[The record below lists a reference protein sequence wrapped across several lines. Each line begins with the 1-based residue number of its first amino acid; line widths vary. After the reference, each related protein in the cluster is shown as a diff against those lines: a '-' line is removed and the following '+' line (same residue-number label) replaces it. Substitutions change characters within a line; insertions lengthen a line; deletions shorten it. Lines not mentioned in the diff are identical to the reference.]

1 MYIMQIRNYIRILQI
16 LNCHFITYNRNKAF
30 PRSHNK
36 KFYARSDINAT
47 TNAIFNLSYSHKQY
61 EWIANNDAERE
72 QRYVNEQRSWPDSN
86 YKSRDSDRLVT
97 KALWMSGK
105 KSYM

>member
-1 MYIMQIRNYIRILQI
+1 MYIIQIRNDIRILQI

-47 TNAIFNLSYSHKQY
+47 RIFNLSYSHKQY
-61 EWIANNDAERE
+61 EWITNNDAEHE
-72 QRYVNEQRSWPDSN
+72 QSYVNEQCSWPDSN
-86 YKSRDSDRLVT
+86 SDPYRLVT
-97 KALWMSGK
+97 KAI
-105 KSYM
+105 